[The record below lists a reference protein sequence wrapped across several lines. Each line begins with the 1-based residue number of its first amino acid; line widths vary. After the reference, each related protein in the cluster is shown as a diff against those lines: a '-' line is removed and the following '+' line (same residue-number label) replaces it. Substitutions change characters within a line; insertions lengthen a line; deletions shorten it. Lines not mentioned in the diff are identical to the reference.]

1 MNNLKTVN
9 CVIVEIDDLYNNTED
24 KIIINDSIENV
35 ENINREAK
43 VISAPSF
50 TILKSGDKIIAHH
63 NIFRKKYNTDGHQIN
78 SNFWIEDNKYFVP
91 LTEIFMYNRDS
102 EWKAISPFCFIK
114 PIKMNQSDLGF
125 NLSDNTYKGNIK
137 NIGIVEYSN
146 PDLEQI
152 NIIKG
157 TKVLFSKNS
166 EYEFKID
173 NQIYYKMIT
182 KDILGIVDER
192 II

>member
-1 MNNLKTVN
+1 M
-9 CVIVEIDDLYNNTED
+9 
-24 KIIINDSIENV
+24 
-35 ENINREAK
+35 AK
-43 VISAPSF
+43 
-50 TILKSGDKIIAHH
+50 
-63 NIFRKKYNTDGHQIN
+63 
-78 SNFWIEDNKYFVP
+78 
-91 LTEIFMYNRDS
+91 
-102 EWKAISPFCFIK
+102 
-114 PIKMNQSDLGF
+114 SD
-125 NLSDNTYKGNIK
+125 K

-152 NIIKG
+152 NIIKS